1 MDQLVTT
8 APALTA
14 FFEDAR
20 PVGFAAEDGIVEIS
34 FPVTATFNK
43 RKAETPENREKVA
56 EALLTVT
63 GQGLKPIY
71 VLLDSEAPAPA
82 APAAA
87 ADDSLDNEEL
97 LQRLKSEFDAEE
109 VS

>member
-1 MDQLVTT
+1 M
-8 APALTA
+8 
-14 FFEDAR
+14 
-20 PVGFAAEDGIVEIS
+20 
-34 FPVTATFNK
+34 
-43 RKAETPENREKVA
+43 A

-63 GQGLKPIY
+63 GQALKPTY
-71 VLLDSEAPAPA
+71 VLLDGEAPAPA

-97 LQRLKSEFDAEE
+97 LERLKSEFDAEE